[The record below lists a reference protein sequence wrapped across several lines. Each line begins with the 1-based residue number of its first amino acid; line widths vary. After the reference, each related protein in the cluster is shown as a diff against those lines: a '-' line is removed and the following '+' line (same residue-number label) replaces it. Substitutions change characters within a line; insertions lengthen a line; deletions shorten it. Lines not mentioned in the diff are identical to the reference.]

1 MAKMRSHSQ
10 TLDAVKAF
18 VDRWTGRGYEKGE
31 SQQFWTDLLHDV
43 LDIETPSEIISFESQ
58 VKLASTSFMDG
69 YIAPTKVL
77 IEQKS
82 IDKDLRKGIKQS
94 DGSLLNP
101 FQQAK
106 RYAAE
111 LPVSKHPRW
120 VVTCNFKSFLIYDM
134 ENPHGEP
141 EEVLLEN
148 LEKDYYRLRF
158 LVEDGKAHLKREL
171 EVSIKAGE
179 LVGKLYDAFL
189 KQYGGDVTPR
199 DLHSLNVLCVR
210 LVFCLYAEDAG
221 IFSKDQFYYYMAQY
235 KPSQMNV
242 ALRELF
248 ATLDTK
254 YEDRSRFLPQN
265 LKDFPYVNGS
275 LFQQHPGEDI
285 PQFDKA
291 MSELLLKEAS
301 LGFDWSEISPTIFGA
316 VFESTLNPETRRS
329 GGMHYTSIENIH
341 KVIDPLFMN
350 ELRAEFEKIKE
361 EKHDHKRRQKLETFQ
376 NKLASL
382 TFLDPACG
390 SGNFLTESYISLRRL
405 ENEAISLRLKGQK
418 LLGLEQLNPIKVN
431 IHQFY
436 GIEINDFAV
445 TVATTALW
453 IAESQMM
460 HETERIIKFDLDY
473 LPLKSFTN
481 IHLGNA
487 LRMDWASLL
496 ASPTPSVSLSA
507 DISPA
512 LSIREGGREDY
523 FRTSDNKMWGN
534 LKERSREH
542 RKDPTK
548 AEEVLWQAIRN
559 SKLGYKFRRQHAI
572 HIYIADFVCLD
583 KKLIVEVDG
592 GYHQD
597 ENQQYID
604 AQRTHDLNALGFTVI
619 RFTNDEVLSELEN
632 VVEKIKLNLAENR
645 SPSLMERGLGGEAR
659 TFDYIMGNPPFVGKS
674 YQTKEQKEDMAIVFN
689 GVKNYG
695 NLDYV
700 ASWYKKCGEYIRNT
714 TTVCSFVSTNSV
726 CQGIAVPPLWNW
738 MFSNNIVIDFAYPT
752 FKWNSEA
759 KDKAA
764 VHCVIIGFSDVH
776 NNRQKL
782 LFTNNTAFSVSNI
795 NAYLLNAPNIIVENR
810 SQPICNVPNMYVGS
824 CPTDGGGFIIEET
837 ELLDLINIEPNSK
850 KYIHPYIGSEE
861 FLHKKKRY
869 CLWLKT
875 IQPTE
880 LKQLPK
886 ILERVRLVKEF
897 RESSKKE
904 QTRRRANT
912 PTLFAEDRYIE
923 TRSLVMPQVSSEN
936 RKYIPSDF
944 VDSEVIPSNLLYF
957 VPNAELYHFGVL
969 SSNVHMAWMR
979 VVAGRL
985 ESRYRYNAE
994 IVYNNFPWP
1003 EVSGEL
1009 EVGSGEYFDK
1019 EKEDGKELQRAD
1031 RLAESNGSCKECV
1044 CLGEETTQGGNLCT
1058 QRSNATS
1065 GSVNSVEYSRRSGK
1079 SVQPGVQSVSFNSE
1093 GICSRIGDTTSTLR
1107 NDSVLKSGRN
1117 TANDESSGGNRTDD
1131 SFDKTTVMMKTS
1143 HFPLPTSHYA
1153 RITRTAQAI
1162 LDARALYPDSSL
1174 ADLYDEVTMPPEL
1187 RRAHQN
1193 NDRAVMEAYGFDW
1206 RNMTESECVAE
1217 LFKLYSKLVD
1227 EEKATAA
1234 PARRKRSTR
1243 SRVAPSGGESGD

>member
-390 SGNFLTESYISLRRL
+390 SGNFLTETYISLRRL

-445 TVATTALW
+445 TVAMTALW

-645 SPSLMERGLGGEAR
+645 SPSLMERGEAR
-659 TFDYIMGNPPFVGKS
+659 TFDYIMGNPPFVGYS
-674 YQTKEQKEDMAIVFN
+674 LQSKEQKDDILSIYVDEN
-689 GVKNYG
+689 GKPYKTAG
-695 NLDYV
+695 KIDYV
-700 ASWYKKCGEYIRNT
+700 SAWYFKAAQLMQNT
-714 TTVCSFVSTNSV
+714 NTQTAFVSTNSIT
-726 CQGIAVPPLWNW
+726 QGEQVAAVWKPLYDRFGIHIN
-738 MFSNNIVIDFAYPT
+738 FAHRT
-752 FKWNSEA
+752 FRWDSEA
-759 KDKAA
+759 SLKAH
-764 VHCVIIGFSDVH
+764 VHCVIVGFSTGDAGVPPAKQYTIYD
-776 NNRQKL
+776 NERALNVDRINPYLVNADDIWIESRKEPLCEVPLMTTGNRP
-782 LFTNNTAFSVSNI
+782 A
-795 NAYLLNAPNIIVENR
+795 
-810 SQPICNVPNMYVGS
+810 
-824 CPTDGGGFIIEET
+824 DGGHLIIEANDYDEFV
-837 ELLDLINIEPNSK
+837 NKEPQSK
-850 KYIHPYIGSEE
+850 RYIKRLIGSEE
-861 FLHKKKRY
+861 FINNKIRY
-869 CLWLKT
+869 CLWLVGAS
-875 IQPTE
+875 PAE
-880 LKQLPK
+880 LRKMPEVLKRIEACRQD
-886 ILERVRLVKEF
+886 RLSSPDKGRQKLADTPHLF
-897 RESSKKE
+897 RETQNPE
-904 QTRRRANT
+904 QFMVV
-912 PTLFAEDRYIE
+912 PK
-923 TRSLVMPQVSSEN
+923 VSSEN
-936 RKYIPSDF
+936 RRYVPMGFFDKNTISTDLNFIIPN
-944 VDSEVIPSNLLYF
+944 VT
-957 VPNAELYHFGVL
+957 LYHFGVL
-969 SSNVHMAWMR
+969 TSNVHMAWMR
-979 VVAGRL
+979 AVCGRL
-985 ESRYRYNAE
+985 KSDYRYSKD

-1003 EVSGEL
+1003 DLTPNPLSPDGDIPLSPLHCGE
-1009 EVGSGEYFDK
+1009 GRG
-1019 EKEDGKELQRAD
+1019 G
-1031 RLAESNGSCKECV
+1031 RLAQASWGREV
-1044 CLGEETTQGGNLCT
+1044 
-1058 QRSNATS
+1058 RSKI
-1065 GSVNSVEYSRRSGK
+1065 E
-1079 SVQPGVQSVSFNSE
+1079 
-1093 GICSRIGDTTSTLR
+1093 
-1107 NDSVLKSGRN
+1107 
-1117 TANDESSGGNRTDD
+1117 
-1131 SFDKTTVMMKTS
+1131 
-1143 HFPLPTSHYA
+1143 
-1153 RITRTAQAI
+1153 RTAQAI

-1227 EEKATAA
+1227 EEKATVA